1 MLTVEDTETDFTVV
15 DTETDSPETFQSV
28 AGVFEGCALPLPRV
42 KTCRYYP
49 NLAKCSYR
57 ALPPHDRFRTPCKEL
72 HRHGMDP

>member
-42 KTCRYYP
+42 KT
-49 NLAKCSYR
+49 YR
-57 ALPPHDRFRTPCKEL
+57 R
-72 HRHGMDP
+72 